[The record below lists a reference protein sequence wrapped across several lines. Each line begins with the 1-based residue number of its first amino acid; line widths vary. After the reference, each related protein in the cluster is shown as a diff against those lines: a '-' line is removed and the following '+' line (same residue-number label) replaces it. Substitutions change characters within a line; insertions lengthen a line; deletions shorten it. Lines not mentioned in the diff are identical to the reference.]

1 MIPDIGLMRSAL
13 LGLSAALSILF
24 FPYGLNFY
32 FLMKKASE
40 YRAPKPL
47 IGRREGVTI
56 QLPTYNERYV
66 VVRLMRACKEMV
78 DRYGKELVQILVL
91 DDSTDDTT
99 DILRGI
105 VEEMR
110 AEGYDIELIH
120 RDNREGFK
128 AGALQNAL
136 KFTKNPLIA
145 IFDADFIPPADFL
158 EKVVP
163 YFDDPKVGL
172 VQCKWAHVNRDY
184 NLVTKAIAIGY
195 DGHHIVEQAGRCAGG
210 YLINFNGSAGILRK
224 EAVIEA
230 GGWQSDTLAED
241 LDVSYRMQ
249 LLGWKAIYVRDIECL
264 AEIPPTI
271 PALKRQQSRW
281 ASGSIRVFRKL
292 FPKVLFDKRLTLGQ
306 KVQAAIHL
314 SYYSV
319 HPFMA
324 SAFLIAVVAALF
336 DIRLVEFDWSAV
348 VSKSVERAGVRPDV
362 SIYLQIWLYLE
373 GIATSLWRAANYTPH
388 WLLLNVSIFFCA
400 ISMWLFYA
408 YALRLQGRSVK
419 EELKALGALGLIGF
433 GISLSNTI
441 SVLRGFL
448 GKGPGTFA
456 RTPKY
461 RIERPSDTWRDKVYQ
476 VKLNRMTAAEIGA
489 GLLGIFCILKAYLS
503 PVPNLGIIPILWL
516 YTCAYLYVARL
527 TIKEAAKGKVA
538 AQ

>member
-1 MIPDIGLMRSAL
+1 MSLDVGLMRSAL
-13 LGLSAALSILF
+13 LGFSATLSVLF

-40 YRAPKPL
+40 YSAPKPSME
-47 IGRREGVTI
+47 GRERVTI

-66 VVRLMRACKEMV
+66 VVRLLKACREMV
-78 DRYGKELVQILVL
+78 DRYGKDLVQILIL
-91 DDSTDDTT
+91 DDSTDVTT
-99 DILRGI
+99 DILRDL
-105 VEEMR
+105 VSEMR
-110 AEGYDIELIH
+110 GEGYDVELIH
-120 RDNREGFK
+120 RDERAGFK

-136 KFTKNPLIA
+136 AFTKNPLIA

-158 EKVVP
+158 ERVVP
-163 YFDDPKVGL
+163 YFGDPRVGL
-172 VQCKWAHVNRDY
+172 IQCKWAHVNRDY

-210 YLINFNGSAGILRK
+210 YLINFNGSAGVLRR
-224 EAVIEA
+224 EALIEA

-249 LLGWKAIYVRDIECL
+249 LLGWKAFYIRDIECL
-264 AEIPPTI
+264 AEIPPTV

-281 ASGSIRVFRKL
+281 ASGSIRVFRKML
-292 FPKVLFDKRLTLGQ
+292 PKVLLDGRLTLGQ

-319 HPFMA
+319 HPLMA

-336 DIRLVEFDWSAV
+336 DIRLVEFDWSTI
-348 VSKSVERAGVRPDV
+348 VSESVERAGVRPDV
-362 SIYLQIWLYLE
+362 SLYLRVWLYLE
-373 GIATSLWRAANYTPH
+373 GIAASLWRAANYTPH
-388 WLLLNVSIFFCA
+388 WLILNISIFFCA

-408 YALRLQGRSVK
+408 YALRLQGRRLK
-419 EELKALGALGLIGF
+419 GEIKALGALGVIGF

-441 SVLRGFL
+441 SVMRGLF
-448 GKGPGTFA
+448 GRDPGVFA

-461 RIERPSDTWRDKVYQ
+461 RIEKRSDTWRDKAYQ
-476 VKLNRMTAAEIGA
+476 VRLSRMTALEIGA
-489 GLLGIFCILKAYLS
+489 GLLGIGCILKAYFG

-527 TIKEAAKGKVA
+527 TIGEAAKG
-538 AQ
+538 

>member
-1 MIPDIGLMRSAL
+1 MGPDVGLMRSAL

-24 FPYGLNFY
+24 LPYGLNFY

-40 YRAPKPL
+40 YYAPKPP
-47 IGRREGVTI
+47 IGKRERVTI

-66 VVRLMRACKEMV
+66 VARLLKACKEMV
-78 DRYGKELVQILVL
+78 DRYGKDLVQILVL
-91 DDSTDDTT
+91 DDSTDVTT
-99 DILRGI
+99 DILRSL
-105 VEEMR
+105 VREMR
-110 AEGYDIELIH
+110 GEGYDIELIH
-120 RDNREGFK
+120 RDGREGFK

-136 KFTKNPLIA
+136 KFTKNSLIA

-158 EKVVP
+158 ERIVP
-163 YFDDPKVGL
+163 YFEDPKVGL
-172 VQCKWAHVNRDY
+172 VQCRWAHVNRDY

-210 YLINFNGSAGILRK
+210 YLINFNGSAGMLRK
-224 EAVIEA
+224 EAIIEA

-249 LLGWKAIYVRDIECL
+249 LLGWKALYVRDIECL

-292 FPKVLFDKRLTLGQ
+292 LPRVLLDRRLTLGQ

-319 HPFMA
+319 HPLMA

-348 VSKSVERAGVRPDV
+348 VSESVERAGVRPDV
-362 SIYLQIWLYLE
+362 SIYLQVWLYLE
-373 GIATSLWRAANYTPH
+373 GIATSLWKAANYTPH

-408 YALRLQGRSVK
+408 YALRLQGRSIK
-419 EELKALGALGLIGF
+419 EEIKALGALGVIGF
-433 GISLSNTI
+433 GISLSNTV
-441 SVLRGFL
+441 SVMRGFF
-448 GKGPGTFA
+448 GRGPGTFA

-461 RIERPSDTWRDKVYQ
+461 RIERPSDTWRDKAYQ

-489 GLLGIFCILKAYLS
+489 GLLGICCIMKAYLS

-516 YTCAYLYVARL
+516 YTCAYLYVAKL
-527 TIKEAAKGKVA
+527 TIKEAAKR
-538 AQ
+538 